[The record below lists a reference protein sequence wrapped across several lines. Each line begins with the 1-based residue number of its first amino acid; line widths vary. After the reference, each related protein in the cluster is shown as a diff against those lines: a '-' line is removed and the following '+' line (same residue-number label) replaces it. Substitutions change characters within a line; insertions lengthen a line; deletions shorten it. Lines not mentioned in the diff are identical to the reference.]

1 MTASIILLTAG
12 FGVSTL
18 MLYARTIHATP
29 LICLLAVG
37 CMFSV

>member
-18 MLYARTIHATP
+18 MLYVRPIHATP
-29 LICLLAVG
+29 FICLLAVG
-37 CMFSV
+37 FMFSV